1 MSKVARRRPHR
12 MVVAGRR
19 CGSPIGRD
27 DEAVPAS
34 ARLPD
39 RLSVGAPGDVHD
51 FLVTGVAAAGTP
63 ADRL

>member
-12 MVVAGRR
+12 VVVAGRR

-27 DEAVPAS
+27 DDAAPSS

-39 RLSVGAPGDVHD
+39 RLSVVAAGDVGD
-51 FLVTGVAAAGTP
+51 FRVTGVAAAGGP